1 MIPFVILALLGQLI
15 ASISQMLLKK
25 SSQKEYSSFIRQYLN
40 ILVIGGYGL
49 LVVSLFIAITCYGHM
64 PYMYVVIMEPVG
76 YILVMFLSRIIFK
89 EKITRNKIF
98 GMVMIILGILVFYYR
113 DIINGIM

>member
-1 MIPFVILALLGQLI
+1 MIPFILLALGGQLI
-15 ASISQMLLKK
+15 ASISQMLLKR

-49 LVVSLFIAITCYGHM
+49 LVVSMLVAIICYGHM
-64 PYMYVVIMEPVG
+64 PYMYVVIIEPVG

-89 EKITRNKIF
+89 EKITRNKLV
-98 GMVMIILGILVFYYR
+98 GMVLIICGILLFYSK
-113 DIINGIM
+113 DIIS

>member
-1 MIPFVILALLGQLI
+1 MIPFILLALCGQLI
-15 ASISQMLLKK
+15 ASISQMLLKR

-49 LVVSLFIAITCYGHM
+49 LVVSMLVAIICYGHM
-64 PYMYVVIMEPVG
+64 PYMYVVIIEPVG

-89 EKITRNKIF
+89 EKITKNKLL
-98 GMVMIILGILVFYYR
+98 GMVLIICGILLFYSK
-113 DIINGIM
+113 DIIS